1 MKFGVKPSLLSL
13 AIPITLAFTLASSF
27 IPSIYAEEH
36 TNGWQDIAVGGTF
49 SLGIKTDG
57 TLWSW
62 GESNRYGVFG
72 NGEKGDKAANPK
84 LPVKVQGI
92 DHVKAI
98 GAGAMH
104 ALAVKSDGT
113 VWTWGDNTDGQIGD
127 GTETQRETGS
137 GKALTDNNR
146 ELPTQVKGLSHVV
159 AVWGAWA
166 RSYAIKDDGT
176 LWAWGSLYYKKSDG
190 STGNYATPVQ
200 LRFQNVATI
209 STGYGDNLLVL
220 KKDGT
225 VWTFDQGAVVQIEGL
240 TDITAVAA
248 GGTDSYALQ
257 KNGTVWVFGSNG
269 RGKIAGEDLAK
280 TTAPQKLQ
288 GIQDVVDIRATG
300 GGPLFLKKD
309 RSVWTS
315 GKNTG
320 GQLGIGSYENSDVPV
335 QVKNL
340 AKISK
345 IAAHGTGFRSMAIR
359 EDGTLWAWGNGYT
372 GDGTEWYRT
381 EPVWI
386 KSSDSELTPP
396 TDLISVQLDGLTLHF
411 EQQPVII
418 DGNTLVPL
426 RTIFETLGAEVS
438 WNGATSTITA
448 TKDKQTIL
456 LTVGNQT
463 ATLNGQPIQLETP
476 AAVVNGNT
484 LVPVRFI
491 AESLGTKV
499 AWIPETKTVQ
509 LLSK

>member
-1 MKFGVKPSLLSL
+1 MKFGINPNLLRFTL
-13 AIPITLAFTLASSF
+13 PITLAFTFINSF
-27 IPSIYAEEH
+27 LPEAHAEENG
-36 TNGWQDIAVGGTF
+36 TGWQDIAVGGTF
-49 SLGIKTDG
+49 SLAIKADG
-57 TLWSW
+57 SLWSW
-62 GESNRYGVFG
+62 GESNRYGILG
-72 NGEKGDKAANPK
+72 NGEKGNLAANAK
-84 LPVKVQGI
+84 VPVKVQGI

-104 ALAVKSDGT
+104 ALAVKADGT

-127 GTETQRETGS
+127 GTETLRETGS

-176 LWAWGSLYYKKSDG
+176 LWAWGGLYYKKADG
-190 STGNYATPVQ
+190 STGNYVTPVQ

-225 VWTFDQGAVVQIEGL
+225 VWTQDQGTVVQIAGL
-240 TDITAVAA
+240 SDITAIAA

-257 KNGTVWVFGSNG
+257 KNGTVWMFGSNG
-269 RGKIAGEDLAK
+269 RGKIAGEDVAK
-280 TTAPQKLQ
+280 TASPQQIQ

-309 RSVWTS
+309 HTVWTS

-320 GQLGIGSYENSDVPV
+320 GQLGIGSYENSDTPV

-340 AKISK
+340 TKINK

-359 EDGTLWAWGNGYT
+359 EDGTLWAWGNGFT

-386 KSSDSELTPP
+386 KSSESDFTPP
-396 TDLISVQLDGLTLHF
+396 TDLISVQLDGAVLHF
-411 EQQPVII
+411 EQQPTII
-418 DGNTLVPL
+418 DGSTLVPL
-426 RTIFETLGAEVS
+426 RKIFETLGAEVH
-438 WNGATSTITA
+438 WDGATSTVTA
-448 TKDKQTIL
+448 KKDKHTIT
-456 LTVGNQT
+456 LTVGNQI
-463 ATLNGQPIQLETP
+463 ATLNGQPIHLDTSP
-476 AAVVNGNT
+476 TIINGNT

-491 AESLGTKV
+491 AESLGARV
-499 AWIPETKTVQ
+499 SWISETKTVQ
-509 LLSK
+509 LTSK